1 MEKVTAKPS
10 WHRWFRR
17 TNVHIAEYIL
27 MLVMM
32 GSFLGILVSLWF
44 SFFGLIYED
53 GYGVRVLVTATAM
66 QLGSLVVIA
75 PIAFWLY
82 ARTSGQEMVQ
92 AELAQRKSHTVFLTI
107 WMVVVVSVLVGM
119 LIAVVSSLMQ
129 AMFGLG
135 GDDFGEALV
144 TKVLPSLFGVATI
157 IFGLFTVVKHPARK
171 LSMLAGIVLAVLSL
185 ILLLANVVMVV
196 VRKDVKQPVMQQC
209 TYTRY
214 YIDKECSYSDYLRDR
229 SSGLDSLQSPSSS
242 SRLDDLFTPRS

>member
-1 MEKVTAKPS
+1 MEKVTMKPS

-27 MLVMM
+27 MLLMM

-44 SFFGLIYED
+44 SFFGLVYED
-53 GYGVRVLVTATAM
+53 GFGARMLTVATAA
-66 QLGSLVVIA
+66 QLASLVVVA

-92 AELAQRKSHTVFLTI
+92 QELTDRKSHTVFLTI

-119 LIAVVSSLMQ
+119 LIAAVTSLMQ
-129 AMFGLG
+129 AMFGVG
-135 GDDFGEALV
+135 DDDFGKALV

-157 IFGLFTVVKHPARK
+157 VFGLMAVVKHPARK

-185 ILLLANVVMVV
+185 VLLVANVVMVI
-196 VRKDVKQPVMQQC
+196 VRKDVTQPVEQQC

-214 YIDKECSYSDYLRDR
+214 YLEKECSYSDYLRDR
-229 SSGLDSLQSPSSS
+229 SSNFDRVEGPSNS
-242 SRLDDLFTPRS
+242 SRLDSLFTPRS